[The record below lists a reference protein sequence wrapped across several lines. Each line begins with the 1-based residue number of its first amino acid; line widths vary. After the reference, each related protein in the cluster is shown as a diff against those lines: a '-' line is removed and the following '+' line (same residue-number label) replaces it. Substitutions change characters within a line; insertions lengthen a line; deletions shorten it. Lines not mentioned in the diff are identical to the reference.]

1 MLIDVET
8 TRKNLKA
15 LLEREEVNASLSIS
29 KEHKDNFRAA
39 CDVEGFNKWAIVL
52 EDLLGQL
59 NESHFSTDKKLKIE
73 IQGFNDRAVTSMNCE
88 AKTWQTF
95 KDGCQKNHFKISD
108 VIESIMSDYISQVEK
123 SHKIKISNG
132 KIKK

>member
-15 LLEREEVNASLSIS
+15 LLEREEVNASISIS
-29 KEHKDNFRAA
+29 KERKENFKAA
-39 CDVEGFNKWAIVL
+39 CDFEGFNKFAVVL

-59 NESHFSTDKKLKIE
+59 NEVYFQTDKKLKIE
-73 IQGFNDRAVTSMNCE
+73 IEGFNDRAVTSMNCE

-95 KDGCQKNHFKISD
+95 KDGCNKSHLKISD
-108 VIESIMSDYISQVEK
+108 VIESIMGDYVAQVEK
-123 SHKIKISNG
+123 LNKIKISNG